1 MEMEPSKKP
10 MDKKKKILLAVLIP
24 AAVAAIACAILIPL
38 FVIGKEPE
46 EVSYPD
52 FCTMVEKKEVEKVT
66 YTAGSPKMKF
76 EKIGSDVEYETDNP
90 KVEGFKEKM
99 LLAGVEFEEI
109 IPSSFWSTFFSV
121 LLTYLPFALLLFLV
135 FRMMPGRGFAVEAAE
150 RPDTTFDD
158 VAGLDEI
165 KQDMMV
171 IAETLKDPSIC
182 QKLGAHITKGVLLE
196 GDPGNGKTLF
206 ARALAGETGVNFYS
220 ANASEFIE
228 MYAGLGASRVRKL
241 FKEAKANAPSVVFID
256 ELDAIGSKRDGST
269 DGAGREY
276 TQCLNALLSAIDG
289 FEESD
294 GVLVIGATN
303 RSEDLDP
310 ALVRPGRFDKK
321 FVLTPPD
328 CAAREQILRLH
339 AKGKVFASDVDF
351 SELAKDT
358 VGMSGAGL
366 EALLNEA
373 AMQALIHKAPEITRK
388 HIEDASIQ
396 MELKG
401 HIKRNIG
408 NRNREEH
415 KVICYHEAGHTVAT
429 ALLTDHLLRRV
440 TVLPTTSGAG
450 GVTMSAPPADKHL
463 HTLEN
468 LRRRAIVLYAGRAA
482 EYLLAGEQEGQVS
495 TGACDDIRQATSI
508 IQNLAAFSQQ
518 NGLLDYSDFG
528 RAGEKK
534 VMDQCEVISKQIG
547 QETVEFAREN
557 WDKID
562 AVAKGLME
570 KDTLV
575 EEEIRQLIGKAE
587 GLPVAEEDRP
597 KQLPDDFP
605 ARHFDSE
612 C

>member
-534 VMDQCEVISKQIG
+534 VMDQCEVISKQIW

>member
-429 ALLTDHLLRRV
+429 ALLTDHLVRRV

-534 VMDQCEVISKQIG
+534 VMDQCEVISKQIW